1 MMPPCATAPTV
12 FPTDRSDPKTDPYS
26 DSRRVRYLFA
36 QTASLFCALVCLAF
50 AYLARRNGL
59 TLHAFSL
66 VLFSAVMAISS
77 ACFFLRPEHALPK
90 WMLSI
95 TCAVLTTYIFYSGGT
110 YGIGIVWTIITPV
123 FCLFVLGLRGGLVL
137 SMLNAS
143 ACGMIHVLGRCHPHL
158 IGVVYD
164 DGLAFSVLTIFLVV
178 TLIVSVYDK
187 SQNLDK
193 KHLAERTTFADEMA
207 EKAKS
212 ASAAKSQFLMR
223 MSHEIRTPLNAVL
236 GMADLLEES
245 PLSPEQMNFLRILQ
259 SSGNHLLGV
268 INDILNYSG
277 LEAHRIQLVSAPFDV
292 HDAAEKCSQLIAVR
306 ALEKSIEVAFR
317 LSPDVPQFI
326 DGDELRFK
334 QIIINLMG
342 NAVKFT
348 ERGSVSLE
356 LGVDE
361 DSRLRLVVRDTGI
374 GIHPDIVPH
383 LFQRFSQ
390 ADSSIMRRYGGTG
403 LGLAIT
409 REIVDLMNGDIH
421 VESQLG
427 KGSAFTVRIPIK
439 RANAQLAPASSP
451 VPAAGNSARDEPL
464 PPLRILLAED
474 MDVNRDMV
482 KFFLAR
488 HPVEIVEAVNGLEAR
503 DLCARLTFDVVLMDI
518 EMPEM
523 DGLSAIEAI
532 RAIEAAARREP
543 VPIYALTAHALKE
556 QVDQCLAAGAQKVIT
571 KPVGKR
577 ELVETLRQ
585 LATSR
590 AAESP
595 PSSEPAAD
603 PPLDD
608 ERLVREFDG
617 DAVMAHQLLKSFL
630 AKLPGH
636 VDEIRVAIGL
646 NQFEELRRAAH
657 KIKGAAANLAAVPLA
672 AAAADLETAARAGD
686 FAECNRFVSALQ
698 SACNR
703 LVVYASNL
711 EKTSR
716 ESPE

>member
-1 MMPPCATAPTV
+1 MPEP
-12 FPTDRSDPKTDPYS
+12 DRSDPKFDPYS
-26 DSRRVRYLFA
+26 VSRRVRYLFA
-36 QTASLFCALVCLAF
+36 QTASLFCSVVCLAF
-50 AYLARRNGL
+50 AFLSYRNGL
-59 TLHAFSL
+59 SLHAYSL
-66 VLFSAVMAISS
+66 VLFSVVMAIASV
-77 ACFFLRPEHALPK
+77 CFFLRPELSLPK
-90 WMLSI
+90 WMLAI
-95 TCAVLTTYIFYSGGT
+95 TCTVLTTYLFYSGGT
-110 YGIGIVWTIITPV
+110 YGIGIIWTIITPV
-123 FCLFVLGLRGGLVL
+123 FCLFMLGLRSGLVL
-137 SMLNAS
+137 SFLNAA
-143 ACGMIHVLGRCHPHL
+143 ACGVIHAFAHFYPHL
-158 IGVVYD
+158 VGVVYD
-164 DGLAFSVLTIFLVV
+164 DGIAFSVLTIFVVV
-178 TLIVSVYDK
+178 TLIVSVYEK

-193 KHLAERTTFADEMA
+193 KHLAERTAFANEMA

-212 ASAAKSQFLMR
+212 ASASKSQFLMR

-259 SSGNHLLGV
+259 SSGQHLLGV

-277 LEAHRIQLVSAPFDV
+277 LEAHRIQLVDSPFDV

-306 ALEKSIEVAFR
+306 ALEKSIEVAFS
-317 LSPDVPQFI
+317 LSPDVPQLVN
-326 DGDELRFK
+326 GDELRFK

-348 ERGSVSLE
+348 EHGCVSLE
-356 LGVDE
+356 LDVDANA
-361 DSRLRLVVRDTGI
+361 RLRIVVRDTGI
-374 GIHPDIVPH
+374 GIPPEIVPH

-409 REIVDLMNGDIH
+409 REIVDLMGGEIH
-421 VESQLG
+421 VDSQIG
-427 KGSAFTVRIPIK
+427 KGSTFTVCIPVK
-439 RANAQLAPASSP
+439 RVDSASVQVASSSPASGTP
-451 VPAAGNSARDEPL
+451 GRDEPL

-488 HPVEIVEAVNGLEAR
+488 HPVDIVEAVNGLEAR
-503 DLCARLTFDVVLMDI
+503 DLCARSTFDVVLMDI
-518 EMPEM
+518 EMPKM
-523 DGLSAIEAI
+523 DGLSAIVAI
-532 RAIEAAARREP
+532 RENEAAARREP

-556 QVDQCLAAGAQKVIT
+556 QIDQCIAAGAQKVIT

-585 LATSR
+585 LASSR
-590 AAESP
+590 VLSASPSDESP
-595 PSSEPAAD
+595 AD

-617 DAVMAHQLLKSFL
+617 DAVMAHQLLHSFL
-630 AKLPGH
+630 DKLPAH
-636 VDEIRVAIGL
+636 LDEIRVAIGL

-657 KIKGAAANLAAVPLA
+657 KIKGAAANLAAVPLS
-672 AAAADLETAARAGD
+672 AAAADLESAARAGD
-686 FAECNRFVSALQ
+686 FAECNRFVSSLQ

-703 LVVYASNL
+703 LVVYASKL
-711 EKTSR
+711 ENPSR
-716 ESPE
+716 ETPQ